1 MKGIIINKF
10 KHNYFTNMS
19 EIFNLLPKEELD
31 KNWLISDYVHTSEEN
46 KIIPYYQEYVFF
58 NGHELKRI
66 LNETELQFVWGVFTS
81 FDKRISYEEISSH
94 PFPLSDGNKEM
105 WDLDI
110 HILHPLGDTEI
121 IPWDASLVL
130 MKSKNPQLIDS
141 YRKEFPHNQD
151 LYEYLTEEE

>member
-1 MKGIIINKF
+1 MMRGLLINKS

-31 KNWLISDYVHTSEEN
+31 KNWLISDYVHTSEED

-81 FDKRISYEEISSH
+81 FNKRISYEEISSH

-110 HILHPLGDTEI
+110 FHLIKVIITEVTRTYI
-121 IPWDASLVL
+121 FA
-130 MKSKNPQLIDS
+130 
-141 YRKEFPHNQD
+141 R
-151 LYEYLTEEE
+151 

>member
-1 MKGIIINKF
+1 MKGLIINHS
-10 KHNYFTNMS
+10 KHDGLPKMS
-19 EIFNLLPKEELD
+19 EIFNLLPEEELE
-31 KNWLISDYVHTSEEN
+31 KNWLISDYIHTGEEFGA
-46 KIIPYYQEYVFF
+46 IPYNGVNAFF
-58 NGHELKRI
+58 SGYELKRI
-66 LNETELQFVWGVFTS
+66 LSETGLFFIWGVFTS

-151 LYEYLTEEE
+151 LYEYLTEED